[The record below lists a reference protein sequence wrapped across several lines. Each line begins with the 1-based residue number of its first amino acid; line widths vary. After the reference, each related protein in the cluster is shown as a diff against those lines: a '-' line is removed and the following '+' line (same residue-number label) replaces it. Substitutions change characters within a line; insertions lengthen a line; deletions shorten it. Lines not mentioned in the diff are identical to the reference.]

1 MNSQLSPAG
10 WLKRGNKIL
19 ELIGIGICCE
29 MMGLHVGSRHGD
41 KLIKYRSYM
50 KATVTIAARRTG
62 VVSGGVCFLL
72 AIVMRSTAIHVTG
85 HLHFVQMRVHAVHK
99 PVQAHKDHT
108 DQQYVAY
115 PFHALQTYNKSG
127 RDFVKI

>member
-10 WLKRGNKIL
+10 WFKRGNKIL

-29 MMGLHVGSRHGD
+29 MMGLHLGCRQGD
-41 KLIKYRSYM
+41 KLKKYCSYM

-62 VVSGGVCFLL
+62 VISGGVCFLL
-72 AIVMRSTAIHVTG
+72 AIVVRCTAIHITG
-85 HLHFVQMRVHAVHK
+85 HLHFIQMRVHPVNK
-99 PVQAHKDHT
+99 PVQAHKDHA
-108 DQQYVAY
+108 DQQYARY
-115 PFHALQTYNKSG
+115 YFHALQTYNKSG